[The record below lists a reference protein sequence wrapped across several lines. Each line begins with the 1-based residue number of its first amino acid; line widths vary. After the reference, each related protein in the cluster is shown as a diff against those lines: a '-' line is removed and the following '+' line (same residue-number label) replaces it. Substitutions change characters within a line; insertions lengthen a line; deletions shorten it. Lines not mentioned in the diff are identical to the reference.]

1 MTIHHHPSDATLA
14 AYAAGTLDEARR
26 LIVATHLSL
35 CGQCSTFV
43 KVLDNIGG
51 ALLDKVAP
59 VAMSD
64 GALFRSLERL
74 DAIDPAPITPDV
86 APDIWP
92 APLRRYEMGRWR
104 WVGPGV
110 EWCSVNVPAVNDTR
124 VFMLRAKPGTK
135 LPHHR
140 HSGIEWTCVLDGA
153 FIHDGGRFGAGD
165 FDEAD
170 ETHEHKPVV
179 DDGVPCICL
188 VALQG
193 NIRLQSRLGRLLQPL
208 IRL

>member
-1 MTIHHHPSDATLA
+1 MTIYHHPSDETLA
-14 AYAAGTLDEARR
+14 AFAAGTLGDARR

-35 CGQCSTFV
+35 CGQCNDLV
-43 KVLDNIGG
+43 HALDHIGG
-51 ALLDKVAP
+51 VMLDKISP
-59 VAMSD
+59 VAMSH
-64 GALFRSLERL
+64 GALPRLLQRL
-74 DAIDPAPITPDV
+74 DDLDPAPET
-86 APDIWP
+86 APNVVGSWP
-92 APLRRYEMGRWR
+92 APLERYTIERWR

-110 EWCSVNVPAVNDTR
+110 EWCSVNVPVVNDTR

-140 HSGIEWTCVLDGA
+140 HSGIEWTCVIQGA
-153 FIHDGGRFGAGD
+153 FVHDGGRFGRGD

-170 ETHEHKPVV
+170 EAHEHKPFV
-179 DDGVPCICL
+179 DHGEPCICL

-193 NIRLQSRLGRLLQPL
+193 NIQLQSRLGRLLQPF

>member
-1 MTIHHHPSDATLA
+1 MTIHHHPSDETLA
-14 AYAAGTLDEARR
+14 AYAAGMLDEARR

-35 CGQCSTFV
+35 CSQCNSFV
-43 KVLDNIGG
+43 RALDGIGG
-51 ALLDKVAP
+51 TMLDEVSP

-64 GALFRSLERL
+64 GSLSRLLERL
-74 DAIDPAPITPDV
+74 DEFDSASAIPAL
-86 APDIWP
+86 ASDIWP
-92 APLRRYEMGRWR
+92 APLRRYGMGRWR

-110 EWCSVNVPAVNDTR
+110 EWCSVGVPVANDTR

-140 HSGIEWTCVLDGA
+140 HSGIEWTCVLEGA
-153 FIHDGGRFGAGD
+153 FIHDGGRYGPGD

-170 ETHEHKPVV
+170 EADEHKPVV

-193 NIRLQSRLGRLLQPL
+193 NIQLQSRLGRLLQPL